1 MWDKQQ
7 QRVTRIYGAA
17 QDITKRKEAEQLE
30 RNIQQLK
37 ASFQKEQATN
47 ELIQRVISMLSHDL
61 RTPLAAI
68 SSSRD
73 LLRHYYDR
81 LSEEKRK
88 ERLDTIERQIQYA
101 LQILE
106 DTVHIARGNLSE
118 KQFNPIPIN
127 IAALCQISVDE
138 IRVAQSETHNIQFIN
153 VGNIEIA
160 QVDEVLVN
168 RILVNLLSNAI
179 KYLPEDGEIRL
190 ELDLKGEWLIFRV
203 IDQGM
208 GIKDADLPQ
217 IFDPFYRS
225 EDVNAIKGTGL
236 GLSIVQDCVERHHGR
251 IYVESTWG
259 EGSTFVVELP
269 TQVDNPTT

>member
-1 MWDKQQ
+1 MIG
-7 QRVTRIYGAA
+7 RTIGGYRI
-17 QDITKRKEAEQLE
+17 TEQIGQGGMATVYKAYDPATE
-30 RNIQQLK
+30 RD
-37 ASFQKEQATN
+37 
-47 ELIQRVISMLSHDL
+47 V
-61 RTPLAAI
+61 AI
-68 SSSRD
+68 KI
-73 LLRHYYDR
+73 LP
-81 LSEEKRK
+81 
-88 ERLDTIERQIQYA
+88 QQYA
-101 LQILE
+101 SDSGFKARFEIE
-106 DTVHIARGNLSE
+106 AKAIA
-118 KQFNPIPIN
+118 
-127 IAALCQISVDE
+127 
-138 IRVAQSETHNIQFIN
+138 
-153 VGNIEIA
+153 
-160 QVDEVLVN
+160 
-168 RILVNLLSNAI
+168 
-179 KYLPEDGEIRL
+179 RL